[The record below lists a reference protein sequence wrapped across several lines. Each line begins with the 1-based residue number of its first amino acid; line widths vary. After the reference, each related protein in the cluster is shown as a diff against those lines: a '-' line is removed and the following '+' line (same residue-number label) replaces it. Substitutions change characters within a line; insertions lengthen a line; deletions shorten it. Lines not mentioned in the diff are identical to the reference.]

1 MPPELPT
8 TSTTAFGPPPKLRT
22 CCLRTFDHLQSFM
35 LAASEP
41 STTSRASY
49 CLQSFLPPP
58 KLRAYCLRTFDHLQ
72 SFPAAS
78 RASCHPHIFVLP
90 SPEPWST
97 SRHCDRCQRFP
108 HPYS

>member
-22 CCLRTFDHLQSFM
+22 CCLRTFDHLQSFV

-41 STTSRASY
+41 STASRASY

-72 SFPAAS
+72 SFLLPPELPAAS
-78 RASCHPHIFVLP
+78 RASYCLQSFLP
-90 SPEPWST
+90 PPKLRACCLRAS
-97 SRHCDRCQRFP
+97 DF
-108 HPYS
+108 